1 MVTGKVRN
9 GIIKLIKI
17 KGTENP
23 ADVLTKHLGN
33 EVLQGHLGRIG
44 LIQELGRHSLSP
56 ETARDE
62 K

>member
-1 MVTGKVRN
+1 MVTRKVRT
-9 GIIKLIKI
+9 GVIRLIKI

-23 ADVLTKHLGN
+23 ADVLTKPLGN

-44 LIQELGRHSLSP
+44 LIQESGRHSLSP